1 MKNILFILMLFTA
14 TSITAQIS
22 DNELN
27 TSYDNSKD
35 KVYAIDN
42 CFQYLK
48 TTINEGTTK
57 LTGHFNFDLY
67 KVVEEEN
74 GNKKKYYWW
83 NGKFFSVY
91 DSKMKKQFF
100 FSGDYKNASQKLYE
114 FYSNKAELYK
124 NKFDNYLISP
134 IIKVSQNDKLHKQ
147 SDNYFS
153 QEYIG
158 RYDKTKFNNF
168 KCIIIETSNYSV
180 TSYSISYAGNGTDGE
195 YKVPGCKITEKVK
208 EIIENYNQ
216 LYLSVRLKDKNTGS
230 SIKLPNIKLNK

>member
-1 MKNILFILMLFTA
+1 MKNIMFILMLFTA

-22 DNELN
+22 DNALN

-42 CFQYLK
+42 CFRYLK
-48 TTINEGTTK
+48 TTINEGTAK

-74 GNKKKYYWW
+74 GNERKYYFW
-83 NGKFFSVY
+83 NGEFFSVF

-100 FSGDYKNASQKLYE
+100 FSGDYKNASQNLYE
-114 FYSNKAELYK
+114 FYSKKAELYK

-134 IIKVSQNDKLHKQ
+134 IIKVSQNDKLHKN
-147 SDNYFS
+147 SDTNFS
-153 QEYIG
+153 QYYTG

-180 TSYSISYAGNGTDGE
+180 TSYSLSYAGNGTDGE
-195 YKVPGCKITEKVK
+195 YKVDDCKITEKIK
-208 EIIENYNQ
+208 EIIEKYNL
-216 LYLSVRLKDKNTGS
+216 LYLSIKIKDKNTGS
-230 SIKLPNIKLNK
+230 TINLPDIKLNK